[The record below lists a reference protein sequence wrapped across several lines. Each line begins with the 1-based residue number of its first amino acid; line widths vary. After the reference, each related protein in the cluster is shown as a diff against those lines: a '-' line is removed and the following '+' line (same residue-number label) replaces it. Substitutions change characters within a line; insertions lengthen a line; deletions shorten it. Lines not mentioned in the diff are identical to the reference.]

1 MWRLIVVSFAFL
13 FLAFYELSG
22 GADFEPVETVQAA
35 PKLTPMVAQM
45 PQTVLP
51 QIPQIGI
58 QTAKLSAKDGTANIQ
73 LATLTTAVSD
83 AAPAE
88 IAVSATQQTASE
100 AVIPSLVV
108 DAAYAPDMETVPD
121 MRFITGK
128 SVNMRNGPGTGYS
141 VTDRLLAG
149 DQVQVLQEPGNGWLK
164 LKVLE
169 TGHVGWMADWLVS
182 DAE

>member
-35 PKLTPMVAQM
+35 PKLTPMIVEV
-45 PQTVLP
+45 PQTALP

-58 QTAKLSAKDGTANIQ
+58 QTAKVSAKDGAANIQ
-73 LATLTTAVSD
+73 LAALTTSGTE

-88 IAVSATQQTASE
+88 LTVSATQKPVSE
-100 AVIPSLVV
+100 VVMPSIAV
-108 DAAYAPDMETVPD
+108 DAAYTSEPETVVD

-141 VTDRLLAG
+141 VTGRLVSG
-149 DQVQVLQEPGNGWLK
+149 QQVQVLQEPGNGWLK

>member
-22 GADFEPVETVQAA
+22 GADFEPTETVQAA
-35 PKLTPMVAQM
+35 PKLTPMVAEM

-51 QIPQIGI
+51 NIPEIGI
-58 QTAKLSAKDGTANIQ
+58 QTAKVAAKVGTGNIQ
-73 LATLTTAVSD
+73 LATLATAVSD

-88 IAVSATQQTASE
+88 MAVSATQQPASE
-100 AVIPSLVV
+100 VVIPSLVV
-108 DAAYAPDMETVPD
+108 DAAYAPETETVPD
-121 MRFITGK
+121 MRFIAGK

-141 VTDRLLAG
+141 VTDRLVSG
-149 DQVQVLQEPGNGWLK
+149 QQVQVLQEPGNGWLK

>member
-1 MWRLIVVSFAFL
+1 
-13 FLAFYELSG
+13 
-22 GADFEPVETVQAA
+22 
-35 PKLTPMVAQM
+35 
-45 PQTVLP
+45 LP

-58 QTAKLSAKDGTANIQ
+58 QTAKVSAKDGAANIQ
-73 LATLTTAVSD
+73 LAALTTSGTE

-88 IAVSATQQTASE
+88 LAVSATQKPASE
-100 AVIPSLVV
+100 VVMPSIAV
-108 DAAYAPDMETVPD
+108 DAAYSPEPETVVD

-141 VTDRLLAG
+141 VTDRLVSG
-149 DQVQVLQEPGNGWLK
+149 QQVQVLQEPGNGWLK